1 MEKYAII
8 VAGGSSKRMG
18 TATPKQFLEI
28 NGVPVLFYSIKA
40 FLEADPHIKIIVVL
54 PETALDEWSRRI
66 TSHFKDAFLDFA
78 KGGSERF
85 LSVLE
90 GLSKTP
96 HECLVA
102 VHDAARPLVSPM
114 LINRLFQEAEMH
126 GCAIPAIHPT
136 ETVRLVYS
144 LDIIPPNGESENREP
159 YTQLAPP
166 TDDISKLPL
175 VLYPR
180 DKVYLIQTPQ
190 VFHRDT
196 LMDAYDNLFPK
207 VHQLKTRR
215 LPDSLTTEELA
226 RIYTDDAAI
235 WESAGHKI
243 ILISGEINNLKITR
257 KEDLLYA
264 EFLLK
269 NPKNESPGT
278 AKAPDFS

>member
-28 NGVPVLFYSIKA
+28 DGVPVLFYSIRA
-40 FLEADPHIKIIVVL
+40 FLQADPLTKIIVVL
-54 PETALDEWSRRI
+54 PEMALDEWSQRI

-78 KGGSERF
+78 IGGSERF

-90 GLSKTP
+90 GMFKTP
-96 HECLVA
+96 HKCLVA
-102 VHDAARPLVSPM
+102 IHDAARPLVSPT
-114 LINRLFQEAEMH
+114 LINRLFQEAEVH

-144 LDIIPPNGESENREP
+144 LDILSPNEENEYKEAHSQPISEADEIIKPR
-159 YTQLAPP
+159 
-166 TDDISKLPL
+166 L

-196 LMDAYDNLFPK
+196 LMDAYDILFPN
-207 VHQLKTRR
+207 VYQLRALQ
-215 LPDSLTTEELA
+215 LPDSLIVEELA
-226 RIYTDDAAI
+226 STFTDDASF

-243 ILISGEINNLKITR
+243 HLVTGEINNIKITQ

-269 NPKNESPGT
+269 NLKKQSPGPAT
-278 AKAPDFS
+278 APDLS

>member
-28 NGVPVLFYSIKA
+28 NGVPVLFYSIRA

-54 PETALDEWSRRI
+54 PETAMEEWSRRI
-66 TSHFKDAFLDFA
+66 TSHFKDAFIDFA
-78 KGGSERF
+78 EGGSERF

-90 GLSKTP
+90 GLLKSPKNS
-96 HECLVA
+96 LVA
-102 VHDAARPLVSPM
+102 IHDAARPLVTPT
-114 LINRLFQEAEMH
+114 LINRLFQEAEVH

-136 ETVRLVYS
+136 ETVRLIYS
-144 LDIIPPNGESENREP
+144 LDILSPNGENENKEAHSQP
-159 YTQLAPP
+159 SSSADEMIKPH
-166 TDDISKLPL
+166 L

-196 LMDAYDNLFPK
+196 LLDAYDIMDAK
-207 VHQLKTRR
+207 VYQLRALR
-215 LPDSLTTEELA
+215 LPDTIIVEELA
-226 RIYTDDAAI
+226 RIFTDDAAF
-235 WESAGHKI
+235 WESAGHP
-243 ILISGEINNLKITR
+243 LHMVEGDINNLKITR

-264 EFLLK
+264 EFLIKNLK
-269 NPKNESPGT
+269 KQSPGT
-278 AKAPDFS
+278 EAAPDLS